1 MVRPTMV
8 ASNGKKSIAPTGTS
22 STQELIFKWFVATS
36 LSQNGY
42 GVAEQD
48 LCRQLLR
55 GISEMAEDVLMRY
68 APDKHLYQPERSWL
82 QYHLH
87 LPCVW

>member
-1 MVRPTMV
+1 MNVAATMPCTRSGTGGASAMVRPTMV

-55 GISEMAEDVLMRY
+55 GISEMAEDVQEG
-68 APDKHLYQPERSWL
+68 HSW
-82 QYHLH
+82 
-87 LPCVW
+87 C